1 MTHKYY
7 KIKNT
12 IIHLNSIRT
21 VSLSER
27 ENKIYIT
34 YKTGDTRTEVIYFS
48 TLEAAQKEFTNIEN
62 MLGVF
67 TIRMITIKNL
77 NTTSRRATID
87 IDYEE
92 ALCLLNSL
100 YQLSKFNDIEK
111 DENFNEVYSSII
123 MLHSL
128 LKHSHIPDW
137 ELQQMYKLTIG
148 NKLPEEK

>member
-67 TIRMITIKNL
+67 T
-77 NTTSRRATID
+77 
-87 IDYEE
+87 Y
-92 ALCLLNSL
+92 
-100 YQLSKFNDIEK
+100 
-111 DENFNEVYSSII
+111 V
-123 MLHSL
+123 
-128 LKHSHIPDW
+128 
-137 ELQQMYKLTIG
+137 
-148 NKLPEEK
+148 

>member
-12 IIHLNSIRT
+12 IIHLDSIRT

-48 TLEAAQKEFTNIEN
+48 SLAEAQKEFRNIET

-67 TIRMITIKNL
+67 T
-77 NTTSRRATID
+77 
-87 IDYEE
+87 Y
-92 ALCLLNSL
+92 
-100 YQLSKFNDIEK
+100 
-111 DENFNEVYSSII
+111 V
-123 MLHSL
+123 
-128 LKHSHIPDW
+128 
-137 ELQQMYKLTIG
+137 
-148 NKLPEEK
+148 

>member
-34 YKTGDTRTEVIYFS
+34 YKTGDTRSEVIYFS
-48 TLEAAQKEFTNIEN
+48 TLEEAQKEFTNIEN

-67 TIRMITIKNL
+67 T
-77 NTTSRRATID
+77 
-87 IDYEE
+87 Y
-92 ALCLLNSL
+92 
-100 YQLSKFNDIEK
+100 
-111 DENFNEVYSSII
+111 V
-123 MLHSL
+123 
-128 LKHSHIPDW
+128 
-137 ELQQMYKLTIG
+137 
-148 NKLPEEK
+148 

>member
-67 TIRMITIKNL
+67 TYI
-77 NTTSRRATID
+77 
-87 IDYEE
+87 
-92 ALCLLNSL
+92 
-100 YQLSKFNDIEK
+100 
-111 DENFNEVYSSII
+111 
-123 MLHSL
+123 
-128 LKHSHIPDW
+128 
-137 ELQQMYKLTIG
+137 
-148 NKLPEEK
+148 

>member
-12 IIHLNSIRT
+12 IINLDSIRT
-21 VSLSER
+21 VSLIEQ

-67 TIRMITIKNL
+67 T
-77 NTTSRRATID
+77 
-87 IDYEE
+87 Y
-92 ALCLLNSL
+92 
-100 YQLSKFNDIEK
+100 
-111 DENFNEVYSSII
+111 V
-123 MLHSL
+123 
-128 LKHSHIPDW
+128 
-137 ELQQMYKLTIG
+137 
-148 NKLPEEK
+148 